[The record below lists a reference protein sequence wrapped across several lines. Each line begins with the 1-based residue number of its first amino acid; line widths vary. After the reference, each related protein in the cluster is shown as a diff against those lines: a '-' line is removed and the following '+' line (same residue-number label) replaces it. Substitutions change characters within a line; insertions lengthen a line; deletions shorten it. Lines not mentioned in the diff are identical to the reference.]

1 MLEDKIHHNQFQI
14 NEHLLDHKEDLINRR
29 IKKYDENNWFEW
41 GAPRNVKKIEKYKGE
56 KCIYILTLTRE
67 ENIAF
72 IGEVDYFGGLI
83 MMRPT
88 KECNLQKI
96 VDYLNSESFKS
107 NYMYSGR
114 FKIGHRQ
121 LSNSYISNI
130 L

>member
-1 MLEDKIHHNQFQI
+1 
-14 NEHLLDHKEDLINRR
+14 
-29 IKKYDENNWFEW
+29 
-41 GAPRNVKKIEKYKGE
+41 
-56 KCIYILTLTRE
+56 
-67 ENIAF
+67 
-72 IGEVDYFGGLI
+72 

-88 KECNLQKI
+88 KKCNLEKI
-96 VDYLNSESFKS
+96 VDYLNSDTFKS